1 MATQPRNATD
11 RPIHELLADRW
22 SPRGFDPS
30 AELPDEDLRAIFE
43 AVRWTPSA
51 NNTQPWKFI
60 VARRGTDGF
69 DRIVDGLMGFNQDW
83 APAASAHVSLLT
95 ERERDGK
102 PLRWA
107 EYDLGQ
113 AAAHLTF
120 QAEALGYRVHQLGG
134 IRADALRTSFE
145 VPESLEIVSGLV
157 LGRHASGEEVP
168 EGIRARDAAQRE
180 RKPYDELFLVDP
192 R

>member
-83 APAASAHVSLLT
+83 APAASALVILLT

>member
-83 APAASAHVSLLT
+83 APAASALVILLT

-180 RKPYDELFLVDP
+180 RKPYDEL
-192 R
+192 